1 MRFCNILIWYCKV
14 SLITVFFFSF
24 FCVFGVEGGSFYV
37 FITWSL
43 KFLLN
48 SSPSPTKNHTHTH
61 FLGFKFELHKMYSLN
76 WGTCVLINI
85 LNLSFRD
92 SCNLH
97 YFNFF
102 PPYLSLPLFF
112 KSLCEI
118 LKCLHFWLNLALG
131 WFFLVFGYEWDP
143 FPPIIFFNFFFL
155 SWETNPHFS

>member
-14 SLITVFFFSF
+14 SLITVFFFF
-24 FCVFGVEGGSFYV
+24 LFLCVWGGGRVILCFYY
-37 FITWSL
+37 L
-43 KFLLN
+43 KFKIPFELFPL
-48 SSPSPTKNHTHTH
+48 PHQNHTHTH